1 MDNDFHPPLR
11 DPRMLRLGRIFK
23 QRWLPPAYLMDQTVQ
38 FLKESAP
45 NTAWI
50 CKRGQLFI
58 LMRVNFPV
66 KEIGSNTVVFD
77 YRGKSFVLRFHQ
89 TPGIARPLRGY
100 TVSTGADEWLLPLV
114 KRFGLVQQPVHATTE
129 MVKWNTAWC
138 APRFDPRKTPI
149 TSPKYQNGELFL
161 LYDIK
166 SEPVNIRSLGRHCK
180 WGSVLYF
187 EGHKAR
193 TSASGV
199 FAALD
204 GSLAAAPR
212 PARIR
217 TNCQR
222 GQHEAHGGHLLR
234 PQEDAGT
241 EHFNVFGPKVCHR
254 IAQFVHC

>member
-50 CKRGQLFI
+50 CKRGQ
-58 LMRVNFPV
+58 
-66 KEIGSNTVVFD
+66 
-77 YRGKSFVLRFHQ
+77 
-89 TPGIARPLRGY
+89 LRGY